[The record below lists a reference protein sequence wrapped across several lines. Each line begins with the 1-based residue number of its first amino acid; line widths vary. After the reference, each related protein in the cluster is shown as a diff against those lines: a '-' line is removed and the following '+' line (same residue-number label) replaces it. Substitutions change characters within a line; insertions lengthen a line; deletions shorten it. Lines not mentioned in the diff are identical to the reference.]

1 MSEATN
7 TVCALKAQGIHKR
20 FGNIIANQDVSI
32 SLQYGRVHALLGEN
46 GAGKSTLASI
56 LYGLFTPD
64 QGQIEIDGQAV
75 CIRRPSDAISNGLG
89 LVQQHFS
96 LIPAFTVLDNI
107 LLGNEGLL
115 IDASKAESDIKKQ
128 LESFGIDLPLHQSV
142 DQLPVGVQQQV
153 EIAKILFR
161 RARIMLFDEPTAAL
175 VSSEIDRFHETL
187 NRLRDKN
194 IAILLITHRLPEVV
208 KAADDITVL
217 RKGKVV
223 LQDQLENTNAD
234 ALAEA
239 IVGERF
245 PDKEYDLPRPGEC
258 VLQLK
263 NISFSKSK
271 PSNASPH
278 TFEVHQGEMLGIA
291 GISGNGQE
299 ELIDGLLGVTKV
311 YSGEFLLSGE
321 NISNLNVAGRRAK
334 GMAYIPQD
342 RIGRAL
348 LKDHSIFDNYLLNRN
363 ALPRNERLIPQR
375 EAIAQRIGSCIEEYK
390 IQTSSLQQ
398 LAGQLS
404 GGHQQRLVVSREF
417 LSKPKLIIA
426 HDPTRG
432 LDLRASRFVY
442 ELLVEQ
448 CRNGAAVILLSSEW
462 SDLFLLCKR
471 IAVLY
476 RGELVEIR
484 DADQWTVREL
494 GRRMSGIIEP
504 DNDNE

>member
-1 MSEATN
+1 MSEVTN
-7 TVCALKAQGIHKR
+7 TCCALKAQGIHKR
-20 FGNIIANQDVSI
+20 FGNIIANHDVSI
-32 SLQYGRVHALLGEN
+32 SLEYGRVHALLGEN

-56 LYGLFTPD
+56 LYGLFNPD
-64 QGQIEIDGQAV
+64 QGRIEIDGQTV
-75 CIRRPSDAISNGLG
+75 CIRRPSDAIRYGLG

-115 IDASKAESDIKKQ
+115 IDTSKAEGDIRKQ
-128 LESFGIDLPLHQSV
+128 LETFGIDLPLHQRV

-223 LQDQLENTNAD
+223 LQDQLENTTAD
-234 ALAEA
+234 ALAQA
-239 IVGERF
+239 IVGERL
-245 PDKEYDLPRPGEC
+245 PDTEYDLPQPGES
-258 VLQLK
+258 VLQLQ
-263 NISFSKSK
+263 NIGFSNSKSSK
-271 PSNASPH
+271 VVLH

-311 YSGEFLLSGE
+311 HSGEFLLSGE
-321 NISNLNVAGRRAK
+321 NISKCNVAGRRAK

-348 LKDHSIFDNYLLNRN
+348 LMDHSIFDNYLLNRD
-363 ALPRNERLIPQR
+363 ALQGNERFLPQR
-375 EAIAQRIGSCIEEYK
+375 EAIVDRIRTCIDDYK
-390 IQTSSLQQ
+390 IQTSSIQQ

-417 LSKPKLIIA
+417 LSQPKLIIA

-432 LDLRASRFVY
+432 LDLRASRFVH

-448 CRNGAAVILLSSEW
+448 CRNGAAVVLFSSEW

-471 IAVLY
+471 IGVLY

-504 DNDNE
+504 NVDNE